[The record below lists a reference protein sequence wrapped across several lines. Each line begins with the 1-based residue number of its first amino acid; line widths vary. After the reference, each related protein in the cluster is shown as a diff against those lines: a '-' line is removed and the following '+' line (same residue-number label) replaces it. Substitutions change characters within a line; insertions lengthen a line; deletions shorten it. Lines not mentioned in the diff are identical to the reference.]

1 MKNKNAPIRGF
12 TLVEIMIVVAIIGLL
27 ATIAIPS
34 YKRSRAAAYKGTC
47 IGNLQQI
54 EGAIQTWATETR
66 KQAGQAVQY
75 SDISAYLRRIVVCP
89 AGGTTFADSYQITSV
104 EEAPLCLRVPGGQYA
119 HLMQF

>member
-1 MKNKNAPIRGF
+1 MKNKNAHIRGF

-34 YKRSRAAAYKGTC
+34 YTRSRAAAYKATC

-66 KQAGQAVQY
+66 KQAGQAVEFA
-75 SDISAYLRRIVVCP
+75 DISAYLRRMVVCP
-89 AGGTTFADSYQITSV
+89 AGGKTFVDSYQITSV
-104 EEAPLCLRVPGGQYA
+104 DELPMCVRVPGGEFA
-119 HLMQF
+119 HLTQF